1 MYKCCFYIGPI
12 SDKTECTAAQGSLHS
27 PGMNLPDRRENVKKA
42 LIAMSGGVD
51 SSVAALL
58 TKEQGYD
65 IAGVTLKMFGNE
77 LIGVEGDST
86 CCSTSDVEDAESVC
100 RRLGVPFYVF
110 NFADKFEKEV
120 VQRFV
125 KAYEE
130 GRTPNPCI
138 DCNRYLKFGALFQR
152 MEELGYDC
160 IVTGHYARIEQAGR
174 VCGTEADI
182 AGGSDTDAESRMCA
196 GMEADIADG
205 SDTDAGSRMC
215 AGIEIEPGRFLLKK
229 ALDPKK
235 DQSYVLYSL
244 TQEQLSHV
252 LFPLGSMTKDE
263 TRKMAEAHGFI
274 NAKKHDSQDICF
286 VPDGDYTG
294 FIGRYTGKEYPHGDF
309 VDEDGRVLGEH
320 KGLIRYTVGQR
331 KGLGL
336 ALPAP
341 LYVCRKDIDRNQVV
355 LAPNDRLFSK
365 TLTVSDFNW
374 IAFDEPEAPFRAAV
388 KVRYSQ
394 KESPAEVTPL
404 GGGKVRI
411 DFDEPERAIT
421 PGQAAVV
428 YDGDIVIGGGT
439 IK

>member
-1 MYKCCFYIGPI
+1 M
-12 SDKTECTAAQGSLHS
+12 
-27 PGMNLPDRRENVKKA
+27 KKA

-51 SSVAALL
+51 SSVAAYL
-58 TKEQGYD
+58 TKEQGME

-77 LIGVEGDST
+77 LIGAVGEST

-110 NFADKFEKEV
+110 NFADRFEKEV

-125 KAYEE
+125 LAYEE

-152 MEELGYDC
+152 MEELGYDY
-160 IVTGHYARIEQAGR
+160 IVTGHYARTEVKDGR
-174 VCGTEADI
+174 Y
-182 AGGSDTDAESRMCA
+182 
-196 GMEADIADG
+196 
-205 SDTDAGSRMC
+205 
-215 AGIEIEPGRFLLKK
+215 LLKK

-252 LFPLGSMTKDE
+252 MFPLGEMDKNE
-263 TRKMAEAHGFI
+263 TRRIAEQQGFL
-274 NAKKHDSQDICF
+274 NARKHDSQDICF

-309 VDEDGRVLGEH
+309 VDEEGNVLGEH
-320 KGLIRYTVGQR
+320 KGMIRYTIGQR

-341 LYVCRKDIDRNQVV
+341 LYVCRKDLEKNQVV
-355 LAPNDRLFSK
+355 LAPNDRLFTS
-365 TLTVSDFNW
+365 TLEAADFNW
-374 IAFDEPEAPFRAAV
+374 IAFDEPEEPFRAAV
-388 KVRYSQ
+388 RARYSQ
-394 KESPAEVTPL
+394 KEAPAVITPL
-404 GGGKVRI
+404 GGGRVRV
-411 DFDEPERAIT
+411 DFDEPVRAVT
-421 PGQAAVV
+421 AGQAAVI

-439 IK
+439 II

>member
-1 MYKCCFYIGPI
+1 M
-12 SDKTECTAAQGSLHS
+12 
-27 PGMNLPDRRENVKKA
+27 KKA

-58 TKEQGYD
+58 TREQGFD

-77 LIGVEGDST
+77 LIGAVGEST

-125 KAYEE
+125 RAYEE

-152 MEELGYDC
+152 MEELGYDY
-160 IVTGHYARIEQAGR
+160 IVTGHYARVEK
-174 VCGTEADI
+174 VSDEADSGEDA
-182 AGGSDTDAESRMCA
+182 AGCF
-196 GMEADIADG
+196 
-205 SDTDAGSRMC
+205 C
-215 AGIEIEPGRFLLKK
+215 AGIKVEPGRYLLKK

-244 TQEQLSHV
+244 TQEQLAHV
-252 LFPLGSMTKDE
+252 MFPLGGMDKAE
-263 TRKMAEAHGFI
+263 TRRIAEEQGFM
-274 NAKKHDSQDICF
+274 NARKHDSQDICF

-294 FIGRYTGKEYPHGDF
+294 FIGRYTGKEYEHGDF
-309 VDEDGRVLGEH
+309 VDEEGNVLGEH
-320 KGLIRYTVGQR
+320 KGMIKYTIGQR

-341 LYVCRKDIDRNQVV
+341 LYVCRKDMEKNQVV
-355 LAPNDRLFSK
+355 LAPNERLFKS
-365 TLTVSDFNW
+365 TLEAADFNW
-374 IAFDEPEAPFRAAV
+374 IAFDEPKEPFRAEVRA
-388 KVRYSQ
+388 RYSQ
-394 KESPAEVTPL
+394 KEAPAVITPL
-404 GGGKVRI
+404 GGGRVRV
-411 DFDEPERAIT
+411 DFDEPVRAIT
-421 PGQAAVV
+421 SGQAAVV

-439 IK
+439 II